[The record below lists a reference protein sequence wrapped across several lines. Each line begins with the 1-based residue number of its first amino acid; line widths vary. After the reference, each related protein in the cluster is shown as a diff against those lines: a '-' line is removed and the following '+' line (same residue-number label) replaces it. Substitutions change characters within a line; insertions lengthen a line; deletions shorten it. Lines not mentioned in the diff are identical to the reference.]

1 MIIEGE
7 IFDDISTTEL
17 NPQSMNINQDGD
29 AIVIDKHQA
38 AQLIEVLQRWPVI
51 LILVMSEPKC
61 SKSTA
66 CYTTS
71 VAVDTPA
78 M

>member
-7 IFDDISTTEL
+7 IFEDISTTEI

-38 AQLIEVLQRWPVI
+38 AQLIEVLQRWI
-51 LILVMSEPKC
+51 DGEGIE
-61 SKSTA
+61 
-66 CYTTS
+66 
-71 VAVDTPA
+71 
-78 M
+78 